1 MAQSKTLKK
10 SKFFRM
16 IDYKLVFITLTLSS
30 AQIHSDKE
38 IKQRLLQP
46 FIRIMRKRWN
56 VINYVWKAEAQDNG
70 NIHFHITTHRYIH
83 WSEIRDT
90 WNALQESLGYIT
102 RSKSGNP
109 NSTDVHAVY
118 KKKNVAAYISGE
130 MCKKDHYKKESK
142 NEIWSEHYYKEL
154 LDITGCDLATK
165 KEVRIK
171 RGIEGKIY
179 DCNQELKSIS
189 ARARMHMEL
198 SEDLCK
204 IESDGNKIIQQDFFK
219 IYTYKQIDRSL
230 PELRKII
237 NRFILEAYSNSN

>member
-1 MAQSKTLKK
+1 MAQSKTLKR

-30 AQIHSDKE
+30 AQLHSDKE
-38 IKQRLLQP
+38 IKQKLLQP
-46 FIRIMRKRWN
+46 FLRIMRKRWHC
-56 VINYVWKAEAQDNG
+56 INYVWKAEAQDNG
-70 NIHFHITTHRYIH
+70 NIHFHITTHQYIH
-83 WSEIRDT
+83 WEEIRT
-90 WNALQESLGYIT
+90 VWNTLQESLGYIT
-102 RSKSGNP
+102 RSDSDNP

-118 KKKNVAAYISGE
+118 KKKNVAAYVSGE
-130 MCKKDHYKKESK
+130 MCKKDIYKKDIESK
-142 NEIWSEHYYKEL
+142 NWSEHYYMDL
-154 LDITGCDLATK
+154 CNITGCDLITK

-179 DCNQELKSIS
+179 DCNVELKSIC
-189 ARARMHMEL
+189 ATARMHIEL

-219 IYTYKQIDRSL
+219 IYTYKEINGTL

-237 NRFILEAYSNSN
+237 DTFIRKAYCNS